1 MAEVVLSNV
10 HKAYGHVVAVK
21 DFNLEIRDHEFVVLV
36 GPSGCGKSTTLR
48 MIAGLEDI
56 SGGTIA
62 IGGKIVNHLQPKDRD
77 IAMVFQNYALY
88 QHMSVRDNL
97 AFGLRNRRV
106 PAPEIEAAVSH
117 AARILSIEP
126 LLERRPRQLSGGQQQ
141 RVALGRCIVRN
152 PKVFLFDEPLSNLDA
167 QLRAQMRLELKELR
181 QRVPTTSI
189 FVTHDQ
195 VEAMTLGDRIVVMK
209 DGFVQQVGTPLEL
222 YRKPANRFVASF
234 IGSPAM
240 NFIDVRVTAEDDRF
254 ILTGDGL
261 SFSLPTAPFPTMGPR
276 VGRQVCVGMRP
287 QHLRLGVPSS
297 VTEVGFKGVLMVT
310 EQLGD
315 EQILAVRV
323 GDKDVRIAGIDPD
336 LVFAAGSPIEAAI
349 ATENLHVFDE
359 LVGNVQTDEPD
370 QARQ

>member
-1 MAEVVLSNV
+1 MAEITLTNLR
-10 HKAYGHVVAVK
+10 KTFGAVVAVK
-21 DFNLEIRDHEFVVLV
+21 DFSLHIADHEFVVLV

-56 SGGTIA
+56 TAGTIS
-62 IGGKIVNHLQPKDRD
+62 IGDRVVNGLQPKDRD

-88 QHMSVRDNL
+88 QHMSVYDNL

-106 PAPEIEAAVSH
+106 AEAQIDAAVRS

-167 QLRAQMRLELKELR
+167 QLRAQMRLEIKELR
-181 QRVPTTSI
+181 LRVPTTSV

-209 DGFVQQVGTPLEL
+209 DGLMQQVGSPLEL
-222 YRKPANRFVASF
+222 YRRPLNRFVASF

-240 NFIDVRVTAEDDRF
+240 NFIDMAVTAATD
-254 ILTGDGL
+254 
-261 SFSLPTAPFPTMGPR
+261 SFSLSANGIAIALPQRRFAGLGAHAGRTVTMG
-276 VGRQVCVGMRP
+276 VRP
-287 QHLRLGVPSS
+287 QHMRLGPANGG
-297 VTEVGFKGVLMVT
+297 EHVGFGGNLMVT

-315 EQILAVRV
+315 EQVLAVRIGEADIRV
-323 GDKDVRIAGIDPD
+323 AGVDPELALATGTRIDVAVP
-336 LVFAAGSPIEAAI
+336 L
-349 ATENLHVFDE
+349 ENLHLFDATS
-359 LVGNVQTDEPD
+359 G
-370 QARQ
+370 AAIR

>member
-1 MAEVVLSNV
+1 MAEVVLTNV
-10 HKAYGHVVAVK
+10 RKTYGHVVAVE
-21 DFNLEIRDHEFVVLV
+21 DISLEIKDREFVVLV

-48 MIAGLEDI
+48 MIAGLEEI
-56 SGGTIA
+56 SSGTIA
-62 IGGKIVNHLQPKDRD
+62 IGGRVVNQLQPKDRD

-97 AFGLRNRRV
+97 AFGLRNRHV
-106 PAPEIEAAVSH
+106 PEAEIAAAVNR

-126 LLERRPRQLSGGQQQ
+126 LLDRRPRQLSGGQQQ

-181 QRVPTTSI
+181 LRVPTTSI

-209 DGFVQQVGTPLEL
+209 DGVVQQVGTPLEL
-222 YRKPANRFVASF
+222 YRRPANRFVASF

-240 NFIDVRVTAEDDRF
+240 NFINVNVTAHDGTF
-254 ILTGDGL
+254 ILTGRDVRLEL
-261 SFSLPTAPFPTMGPR
+261 SCARFPKLGPCA
-276 VGRQVCVGMRP
+276 GQSICLGMRP
-287 QHLRLGVPSS
+287 QNIRLGAPANN
-297 VTEVGFKGVLMVT
+297 EVGFNCTVLVS

-315 EQILAVRV
+315 EQILAVRI
-323 GDKDVRIAGIDPD
+323 GQDEIRIAGVDPD
-336 LVFAAGSPIEAAI
+336 LALAVGSQIEASVGMDH
-349 ATENLHVFDE
+349 LHFFVNGE
-359 LVGNVQTDEPD
+359 
-370 QARQ
+370 

>member
-1 MAEVVLSNV
+1 MAEVTLTNV
-10 HKAYGHVVAVK
+10 SKTYFGGVVAVK
-21 DFNLEIRDHEFVVLV
+21 DFNLHIADHEFVVLV

-56 SGGTIA
+56 TGGTIA
-62 IGGKIVNHLQPKDRD
+62 IGDRVVNGLQPKDRD

-88 QHMSVRDNL
+88 QHMSVYDNL

-106 PAPEIEAAVSH
+106 KEAAIDVAVRA

-126 LLERRPRQLSGGQQQ
+126 LLDRRPRQLSGGQQQ

-167 QLRAQMRLELKELR
+167 QLRAQMRLEIKELR
-181 QRVPTTSI
+181 QRVPTTSV

-209 DGFVQQVGTPLEL
+209 DGLVQQVGSPLEL
-222 YRKPANRFVASF
+222 YRRPLNRFVASF

-240 NFIDVRVTAEDDRF
+240 NFVDMTVAAAPDSFRLA
-254 ILTGDGL
+254 GDGIAVEL
-261 SFSLPTAPFPTMGPR
+261 PQRRFSGLGAHIGRTVTM
-276 VGRQVCVGMRP
+276 GMRP
-287 QHLRLGVPSS
+287 QHLRLGSS
-297 VTEVGFKGVLMVT
+297 NGGEQVGFGGNLMVT

-315 EQILAVRV
+315 EQVLAVRV
-323 GDKDVRIAGIDPD
+323 GAVDIRVAGVDPE
-336 LVFAAGSPIEAAI
+336 LTLAPGTFVAVTVPMES
-349 ATENLHVFDE
+349 LHLFDMTSGA
-359 LVGNVQTDEPD
+359 VI
-370 QARQ
+370 R